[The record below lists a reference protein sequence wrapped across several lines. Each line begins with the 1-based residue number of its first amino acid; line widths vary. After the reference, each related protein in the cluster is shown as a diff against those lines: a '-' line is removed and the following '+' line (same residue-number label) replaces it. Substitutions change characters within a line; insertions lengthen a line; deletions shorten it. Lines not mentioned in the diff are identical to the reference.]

1 MTPALDRYGE
11 CKIRIELALRRSP
24 LRGGLALRD
33 RCIAALDVACPGRR
47 HAGRRD
53 SPASRSAP
61 ARARP
66 EQPFQSPT
74 SPEPEHASQFHFRI
88 SCGVGFA
95 RLNCN
100 EAELSR
106 ATRNAHQSSLLPAFR
121 SASYRA
127 APNLCNEIYVTNFGM
142 PEPSSHTR
150 NAVESATAGPEESS
164 WRMQCKSR

>member
-74 SPEPEHASQFHFRI
+74 SPEPEHASQFHFRT
-88 SCGVGFA
+88 SCGVAFA
-95 RLNCN
+95 RLDN
-100 EAELSR
+100 EAGAL
-106 ATRNAHQSSLLPAFR
+106 TRNAHQSSLVPAFR
-121 SASYRA
+121 SASYGA
-127 APNLCNEIYVTNFGM
+127 VPNLCNEMHVTKFGM